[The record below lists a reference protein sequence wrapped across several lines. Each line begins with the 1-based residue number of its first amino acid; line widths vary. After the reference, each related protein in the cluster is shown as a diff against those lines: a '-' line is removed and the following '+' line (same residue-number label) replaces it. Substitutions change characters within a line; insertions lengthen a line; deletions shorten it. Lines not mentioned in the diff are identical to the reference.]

1 VGFYSDHILPHVIDI
16 ALRNPAATRLRAQW
30 IPKATGEVLEVGIGT
45 GLNLPFYTDGVRRV
59 YGLDPS
65 PELQQMARRRAAD
78 LTLKVEFIPQS
89 AESPIPLPN
98 GSIDTVVLTW
108 TLCSVDDPRPVL
120 DRIRRVMKTDGR
132 LIVIEHGSAP
142 DVQVR
147 GWQDRLTPLWKRIA
161 RRVQAGPPGQEYPR
175 AVRLSL
181 PRMRGRISSWTSA
194 DDVYLSRDA
203 RLA

>member
-1 VGFYSDHILPHVIDI
+1 MPHVIDI
-16 ALRNPAATRLRAQW
+16 GLRNPAAPRLRAQW
-30 IPKATGEVLEVGIGT
+30 IPKATGEVLEVGIGS

-59 YGLDPS
+59 YGLDPW

-108 TLCSVDDPRPVL
+108 TLCSVDDPRLVL
-120 DRIRRVMKTDGR
+120 DQIRRLMKTDGR
-132 LIVIEHGSAP
+132 LIFIEHGSAP

-161 RRVQAGPPGQEYPR
+161 GGCRLDRQVKSILGQCGYRFLEYEDGYLPGPRPMTFTY
-175 AVRLSL
+175 
-181 PRMRGRISSWTSA
+181 RGI
-194 DDVYLSRDA
+194 A